1 MNSDHSSRDD
11 FSELLQATSFQ
22 MILDSIIS
30 GVIIVNKAMEIH
42 YMNDA
47 AQQLTRT
54 LFDHVHEMKLDKA
67 LHLRSS
73 KTNTFIPW
81 PIEEVMQKGNSLR
94 NIKNCSIVTGKKS
107 EEHSDEHSGEHSV
120 AINYSAAP
128 LQLDD
133 NSIVGATIIFR
144 DVGHEQE
151 LLRLKDEFVSI
162 VSHQLRTPASA
173 VKWYLEALIDNRHG
187 NPMNEWQTSKLNQA
201 FQSNERM
208 IHLINDLLN
217 VSRIDSNRVELR
229 ITPCKLQEVIDTE
242 IEELAHFASAHNVSI
257 ENTITDTIPAVD
269 IDVDKVREVVVNALT
284 NAIKY
289 TKSGHH
295 TVHISAQEQ
304 GDKVV
309 FTVHDEGIG
318 IPKKDLNHMFE
329 KFYRADNAIESQTE
343 GSGLG
348 LYIAR
353 QIVQLH
359 GGEMTIASVEGE
371 GTTITFSLPISK

>member
-1 MNSDHSSRDD
+1 MNGDHNSQDE
-11 FSELLQATSFQ
+11 FSQLLQTTSFQ

-30 GVIIVNKAMEIH
+30 GVIIVNTKLEIH
-42 YMNDA
+42 YMNDS

-73 KTNTFIPW
+73 QTNTFIPW

-107 EEHSDEHSGEHSV
+107 GEHAGEHSV
-120 AINYSAAP
+120 AISYSAAP

-173 VKWYLEALIDNRHG
+173 VKWYLEAMIDNRHG

-229 ITPCKLQEVIDTE
+229 ITSCKLQEVIDAE
-242 IEELAHFASAHNVSI
+242 IEELAHFANAHNVSI
-257 ENTITDTIPAVD
+257 ENTIADTIPSVD

-295 TVHISAQEQ
+295 TVRVSAQEQ

-309 FTVHDEGIG
+309 FTVQDEGIG

-359 GGEMTIASVEGE
+359 GGEMTIASVEDE